1 MPVNP
6 RAARNCDV
14 QPSGS
19 NLMSVETAIEV
30 AVGMAK
36 PITGAQEVALRFA
49 RGRIL
54 AADLHAPQ
62 AMPAFDNSAMDGFA
76 VRLQDI
82 PGTGPW
88 RLPVTGTIAAGSAL
102 GLAGA
107 VVGAALRI
115 FTGAPVPA
123 LCDAVVMQEN
133 CDDQGEH
140 VRILTR
146 PAMGENIRRAGEDIG
161 AGALLARQ
169 GTIIGARHIGL
180 LAGNGHA
187 SIQVRRRPRIAVL
200 STGDELV
207 DAGRCSASIHDA
219 NRPML
224 LALCEGLGAEVT
236 DLGICADDL
245 GAMTRLLRANATQF
259 DMILTSGAASVG
271 GRDFVRPAL
280 QAAGGSV
287 EACRVA
293 LKPGKPVFFGRLG
306 DALLTGLPGN
316 PLSAYTGFQLFTA
329 RQIAAMLG
337 FSGAEMS
344 VEKAVAGFDWKR
356 KPGRAEYL
364 PVRIVAHD
372 ASGRPIVERLGHGG
386 SASLMPLSQADGV
399 AVLDASSTEG
409 TCGTPVSWFPFCRHE
424 FAWRSI

>member
-1 MPVNP
+1 
-6 RAARNCDV
+6 
-14 QPSGS
+14 
-19 NLMSVETAIEV
+19 MSVERAIEI
-30 AVGMAK
+30 AVGMAR
-36 PITGAQEVALRFA
+36 PITGVEKVALRFA

-54 AADLHAPQ
+54 AADLHAPR

-88 RLPVTGTIAAGSAL
+88 RLPVAGTIAAGADL
-102 GLAGA
+102 RAAGA

-123 LCDAVVMQEN
+123 LCDALVMQED

-140 VRILTR
+140 VRIFNR

-161 AGALLARQ
+161 AGALLASR
-169 GTIIGARHIGL
+169 GTIIEARHVGL

-187 SIQVRRRPRIAVL
+187 SVQVRRRPRIGVL

-207 DAGRCSASIHDA
+207 DAGKGSARIHDA

-245 GAMTRLLRANATQF
+245 GAITGLLRANATQF

-280 QAAGGSV
+280 KAAGGSV

-306 DALLTGLPGN
+306 NALLTGLPGN
-316 PLSAYTGFQLFTA
+316 PLSAYVGFQLFVA

-337 FSGAEMS
+337 FSRAGMS
-344 VEKAVAGFDWKR
+344 VEKAVAGFGWKR

-364 PVRIVAHD
+364 PARIVAHD

-386 SASLMPLSQADGV
+386 AASLMPLSQADGV
-399 AVLDASSTEG
+399 AVLDASSIEG
-409 TCGTPVSWFPFCRHE
+409 ACGTPIHWFPFCRRE

>member
-1 MPVNP
+1 MPVMP
-6 RAARNCDV
+6 RAACNCDL
-14 QPSGS
+14 QPAGS
-19 NLMSVETAIEV
+19 DLMSVERAIEI
-30 AVGMAK
+30 AVGMAR
-36 PITGAQEVALRFA
+36 PITGAQEVALPFA

-54 AADLHAPQ
+54 AADLHAPR
-62 AMPAFDNSAMDGFA
+62 AMPAFNNSAMDGFA

-82 PGTGPW
+82 RGTGPW
-88 RLPVTGTIAAGSAL
+88 RLPVVGTIAAGAAL
-102 GLAGA
+102 GLAGVA
-107 VVGAALRI
+107 VDAALRI
-115 FTGAPVPA
+115 FTGAPVHA
-123 LCDAVVMQEN
+123 LYDAVVMQEN

-140 VRILTR
+140 VLIFTR

-161 AGALLARQ
+161 AGALLAKQ
-169 GTIIGARHIGL
+169 GTIIEARHIGL

-207 DAGRCSASIHDA
+207 DAGRGSASIHDA

-280 QAAGGSV
+280 HAAGGSV

-316 PLSAYTGFQLFTA
+316 PLSAYMGFQLFVA

-344 VEKAVAGFDWKR
+344 VEKAVAGFGGKR
-356 KPGRAEYL
+356 KAGRAEYL

-372 ASGRPIVERLGHGG
+372 ASGRPIVERLGHRS

-409 TCGTPVSWFPFCRHE
+409 ACGTPVSWFPVCRRK